1 MKFIDNIKQSPKML
15 SVQLGTLG
23 VGATGFLVASPDAA
37 LQLWNAI
44 PDSLK
49 AMIPVQY
56 VPLVGVLV
64 SLLSV
69 VSRLIKQKNIQA
81 TDVKK

>member
-1 MKFIDNIKQSPKML
+1 MKLIDNIRQAHKFA
-15 SVQLGTLG
+15 SVQLGLAG
-23 VGATGFLVASPDAA
+23 VATSGFLIASPDAA
-37 LQLWNAI
+37 LALWNAI

-49 AMIPVQY
+49 ALIPPQY

-69 VSRLIKQKNIQA
+69 VSRLIKQKNVNPA
-81 TDVKK
+81 

>member
-1 MKFIDNIKQSPKML
+1 MNKLKLIDNIKQAHKFA
-15 SVQLGTLG
+15 SVQLGLAG
-23 VGATGFLVASPDAA
+23 VATSGFLIASPDAA
-37 LQLWNAI
+37 LALWNAI

-49 AMIPVQY
+49 ALIPPQY

-69 VSRLIKQKNIQA
+69 VSRLIKQKN
-81 TDVKK
+81 VKPA